1 MDRESFPI
9 TSDPIKKLSQYCQK
23 LENFASVEERSSL
36 SLNLTNF
43 IKLFVQYLDNRSK
56 SLTHEWSQI
65 KPIPSE
71 ELPLYSSVGS
81 VSNDISR
88 SLLDKLVVVKLNG
101 GLGTT
106 MGCEG
111 PKSLITVRNDMTF
124 LDIVVKQIQYIN
136 STYQA
141 NIPLVLMN
149 SFNTDRET
157 NRLRDRYKSQI
168 LFYTFCQSKFPRIE
182 KETLLPL
189 VSDISDAD
197 SSIWYP
203 PGHGDFY
210 QSYINS
216 GLCDEFLK
224 MGKEYLFISNIDNL
238 GATVDLKILN
248 FIHNQPNIPF
258 GSKPCEF
265 LMEVTEKTRSDV
277 KGGTLVY
284 NNGIK
289 YLLEIAQVPKQYID
303 EFLSVHKFRIFNTNN
318 LWVRMSAIKRIINN
332 NSLQMEPIVNVKTL
346 ENGTKVIQLE
356 NAIGAAIK
364 CFDGSIGLNVPR
376 SRFLPVK
383 TTSDLLSLLSDLYC
397 LESDSGNIFM
407 NPLRSFPSVPLVKLG
422 CNHFGKLKEFLERF
436 EDIPQMLELDHLT
449 VSGDIRF
456 GKNVT
461 LKGTVIIIAN
471 PGERIDI
478 PMGSTL
484 ENKVISGNLRVLDH

>member
-1 MDRESFPI
+1 MLRGDSHD
-9 TSDPIKKLSQYCQK
+9 TSDSIKRLTQYCQRLEELAPLGERPSLNVNFK
-23 LENFASVEERSSL
+23 HFLKLFTQYLENRS
-36 SLNLTNF
+36 
-43 IKLFVQYLDNRSK
+43 Q
-56 SLTHEWSQI
+56 SLTRDWVQI
-65 KPIPSE
+65 KPIPSD
-71 ELPLYSSVGS
+71 ELPLYTSLSIVQS
-81 VSNDISR
+81 ESFIP
-88 SLLDKLVVVKLNG
+88 LLDKLVVVKLNG
-101 GLGTT
+101 GLGTS

-136 STYQA
+136 STYGS

-149 SFNTDRET
+149 SFNTDQET
-157 NRLRDRYKSQI
+157 KRIEERYKSRI
-168 LFYTFCQSKFPRIE
+168 LFYTFCQSKYPRLE

-189 VSDISDAD
+189 VSDITDHD
-197 SSIWYP
+197 ISSWYP

-248 FIHNQPNIPF
+248 YMHNQSNTSL

-265 LMEVTEKTRSDV
+265 LMEVTDKTRSDV

-284 NNGIK
+284 DNGVK
-289 YLLEIAQVPKQYID
+289 TLLEIAQVPKQYVD
-303 EFLSVHKFRIFNTNN
+303 EFVSVHKFKIFNTNN
-318 LWVRMSAIKRIINN
+318 LWVRMSAIKRLISNG
-332 NSLQMEPIVNVKTL
+332 SLHMEPIVNMKTL
-346 ENGTKVIQLE
+346 ENGLKVIQLE

-364 CFDGSIGLNVPR
+364 CFDGAVGLNVPR

-397 LESDSGNIFM
+397 LESSTGVIYM

-422 CNHFGKLKEFLERF
+422 YNHFGRLKEFLERF